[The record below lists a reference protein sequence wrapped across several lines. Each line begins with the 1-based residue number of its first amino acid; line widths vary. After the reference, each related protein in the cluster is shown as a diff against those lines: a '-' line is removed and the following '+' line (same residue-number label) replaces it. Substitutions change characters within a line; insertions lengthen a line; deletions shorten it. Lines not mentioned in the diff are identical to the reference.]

1 MMANSRSSGNVAVST
16 IVGRSESTNDDIF
29 ACSTSE
35 FPRTPLQPTNAVTT
49 LTNFPPASTSPA
61 FLPPNDRYNLNYTH
75 DSTTLDYLN
84 ILSKDIPAHYQTL
97 KFYRKWTSH
106 FISQLF
112 GIPIIR
118 NAMSTS
124 APILD
129 TSTIT
134 TSTINPTLTSFTL
147 LPRADYANEFAILTR
162 EEILLKK
169 WEIDVAKA
177 EMEALASVLLT
188 RPLPPLS
195 SVEPDILLYRAHTSE
210 TKSPYFR
217 GIGIRCSSWQDS
229 LIIDQPSKEQINGR
243 AFQDHCNDAKK
254 PSPYISVHTSVAR
267 LMKFIPLLRSHQVTI
282 FVISLNKLKQLGIKA
297 TCTDDILVSYKGKYR
312 KSPRIRRYENEV
324 SFVTNSHWLIEGW
337 IPDQT
342 IVSEMGM
349 QRFLEIAKDGGID
362 SEVIKREKSLTDSPF
377 LKINIGL
384 EKWPVRRSEG
394 TNREGSEN
402 SLRSGSETALGLG
415 SGTEG
420 QGAGSSIS
428 RFEPDA
434 SSEDIENRLLRLQL

>member
-1 MMANSRSSGNVAVST
+1 
-16 IVGRSESTNDDIF
+16 
-29 ACSTSE
+29 
-35 FPRTPLQPTNAVTT
+35 
-49 LTNFPPASTSPA
+49 
-61 FLPPNDRYNLNYTH
+61 
-75 DSTTLDYLN
+75 
-84 ILSKDIPAHYQTL
+84 
-97 KFYRKWTSH
+97 
-106 FISQLF
+106 
-112 GIPIIR
+112 
-118 NAMSTS
+118 MSTS

-297 TCTDDILVSYKGKYR
+297 TCTDDIL
-312 KSPRIRRYENEV
+312 
-324 SFVTNSHWLIEGW
+324 
-337 IPDQT
+337 T